1 MQTVLVRASVLTK
14 VYLANVVVL
23 DVLSN
28 PSDGSRTRRVVEVV
42 ELAVFAATVVVHVL
56 TRYLTF
62 QCVVVRASV
71 WSCRF
76 QGSRW
81 RPWHSLVAP
90 RWSSSSRDGIWQN
103 DRGRAR
109 SMTSGRRRLD
119 LLADEL
125 RRGTVAGGGARG
137 AAAVGHEVLEEGSS
151 RRSSGPRLRDWVDRG
166 KEVVGP
172 IGKSRERGWIW
183 RDPDEDAEWVAARLV
198 MDGTRGLDFR
208 DWSRV
213 GLFI

>member
-62 QCVVVRASV
+62 RCVVVRASV

-90 RWSSSSRDGIWQN
+90 RWSSSSKSVGEVMAVAGLGAWRRFEAAALRRNTGDAAAGTKRHGSDGQ
-103 DRGRAR
+103 
-109 SMTSGRRRLD
+109 SRRRG
-119 LLADEL
+119 AGG
-125 RRGTVAGGGARG
+125 RRGTRRDGLNLLLMALVAMGRGSRGQRQGAVEVRAQRVSGG
-137 AAAVGHEVLEEGSS
+137 
-151 RRSSGPRLRDWVDRG
+151 
-166 KEVVGP
+166 
-172 IGKSRERGWIW
+172 
-183 RDPDEDAEWVAARLV
+183 
-198 MDGTRGLDFR
+198 
-208 DWSRV
+208 
-213 GLFI
+213 

>member
-62 QCVVVRASV
+62 LCVVVRASV

-90 RWSSSSRDGIWQN
+90 RWSSSSSKGV
-103 DRGRAR
+103 GEVMA
-109 SMTSGRRRLD
+109 MAGLGARRRFEAAALRRNTGD
-119 LLADEL
+119 AAAGTKRHGSDGQSRRRGAGG
-125 RRGTVAGGGARG
+125 RRGTRRDGLNLLLMALVAMGRGSRGQRQGAVEVRAQRVSGG
-137 AAAVGHEVLEEGSS
+137 
-151 RRSSGPRLRDWVDRG
+151 
-166 KEVVGP
+166 
-172 IGKSRERGWIW
+172 
-183 RDPDEDAEWVAARLV
+183 
-198 MDGTRGLDFR
+198 
-208 DWSRV
+208 
-213 GLFI
+213 